1 MGSSWLVKT
10 VPFPIRIIC
19 CSHSKHKNKFRVRGC
34 LEQYPHILLWDQFCG
49 ETTTSIMHP
58 GSELKQN
65 SRQKCVCQS
74 LNPSEMLGWTYSRSG
89 FEFCLDTPWIV
100 GFGLLTGT
108 QRARFHKVL
117 LCFSTNAL
125 QMEETWA
132 WPNPKADKHTHT
144 YGYTITNADEHAYQP
159 TIKCQIFSFHR
170 HSTQRKCIS
179 YTIQPSSCV

>member
-1 MGSSWLVKT
+1 MFLCSAKMGSSWLVKT

-49 ETTTSIMHP
+49 ETTISIMHP

-89 FEFCLDTPWIV
+89 FEFCLDTPWID
-100 GFGLLTGT
+100 GFGLLTKFCCAFPQTLSKWRRRERGLT
-108 QRARFHKVL
+108 QKL
-117 LCFSTNAL
+117 TNTHIRL
-125 QMEETWA
+125 HNNKRRRITLTQTNMHTSWA
-132 WPNPKADKHTHT
+132 NYKMPN
-144 YGYTITNADEHAYQP
+144 IL
-159 TIKCQIFSFHR
+159 
-170 HSTQRKCIS
+170 IS
-179 YTIQPSSCV
+179 QT